1 MSTPSLGF
9 RVRRDKTANYNSV
22 FIDGSTIRTALDP
35 TKPITELPFPEFY
48 DLSFGNRCSG
58 GCDYCYAGATRTGT
72 HYTNLV
78 DKIDRFFGTMDDNQ
92 RPFQVAVG
100 GEQEPLENPEAW
112 DAMARLRELNIIPNY
127 TTNGMFVTEKT
138 VEPTKRICGG
148 AAVTL
153 HPHLERHWRR
163 AISILAEA
171 KVKLNVH
178 VIISDAASIDY
189 TEKLYD
195 EFVETGM
202 VDYFVLL
209 PYMNTGH
216 AAKNPKQ
223 IAFDRL
229 ETWLD
234 RIYKQ
239 SRVAFGANFYNF
251 IKKNAV
257 KYSVSLYPPEIM
269 SKYLVMND
277 KMELSNNSFEKR
289 PVGFTPG
296 IGCTLGQARMNF
308 DLPTT

>member
-1 MSTPSLGF
+1 MSNPSLGF
-9 RVRRDKTANYNSV
+9 RVRRDVSANYNAV
-22 FIDGSTIRTALDP
+22 FIDGQTIRTPLDP
-35 TKPITELPFPEFY
+35 NKPITELPFPEFY
-48 DLSFGNRCSG
+48 DLSFGNKCSG
-58 GCDYCYAGATRTGT
+58 GCTYCYAGATRTGQ

-78 DKIDRFFGTMDDNQ
+78 AKIDRFFGTMSENQ

-112 DAMARLRELNIIPNY
+112 DAMARLRELGIIPNY
-127 TTNGMFVTEKT
+127 TTNGMFVTEDT

-153 HPHLERHWRR
+153 HPHLEKCWRR
-163 AISILAEA
+163 AIAILSEA

-178 VIISDAASIDY
+178 VIISDEASVDY

-216 AAKNPKQ
+216 AAKNPRTVD
-223 IAFDRL
+223 FDRL
-229 ETWLD
+229 EKWLD
-234 RIYKQ
+234 GIYAQ

-251 IKKNAV
+251 IKAHAA
-257 KYSVSLYPPEIM
+257 KYKVSLYPPEIM
-269 SKYLVMND
+269 SKYLILND
-277 KMELSNNSFEKR
+277 RMELSNNSFEKR

-308 DLPTT
+308 DLV

>member
-1 MSTPSLGF
+1 MTQTSSLGF
-9 RVRRDKTANYNSV
+9 RVRRDVSANYNSV

-35 TKPITELPFPEFY
+35 SKPITELPFPEFY

-58 GCDYCYAGATRTGT
+58 GCEYCYAGATRTGV

-78 DKIDRFFGTMDDNQ
+78 DKIDRFFGTMTMNQ
-92 RPFQVAVG
+92 RPHQCAIG

-112 DAMARLRELNIIPNY
+112 AAMARLRELDIIPNY

-153 HPHLERHWRR
+153 HPHLEKHWRR
-163 AISILAEA
+163 AIKILSDGG
-171 KVKLNVH
+171 VKLNVH
-178 VIISDAASIDY
+178 VIISDEASVDY
-189 TEKLYD
+189 TERLYN

-216 AAKNPKQ
+216 AALHPKK
-223 IAFDRL
+223 IAYDRL

-234 RIYKQ
+234 RIYEQ
-239 SRVAFGANFYNF
+239 SRVAFGANFYRF
-251 IKKNAV
+251 IERNAV
-257 KYSVSLYPPEIM
+257 KYKVSLYPPEIF
-269 SKYLVMND
+269 SKYLIMDDGMRV
-277 KMELSNNSFEKR
+277 SNNSFEKR
-289 PVGFTPG
+289 PVMFSHES
-296 IGCTLGQARMNF
+296 GCELGHARTEFPAN
-308 DLPTT
+308 